1 MDRPIKTRRI
11 KFRYQPGS
19 LDRHFVQGDLVSS
32 HMMAMLSAVFPE
44 GEEFFIRSVRRYS
57 DQITDPELKK
67 QVAGFIGQEMTHG
80 REHRELNERLQEMGY
95 PTAFVERLARRIFNF
110 QTRNYPPIY
119 TLAVTAALEHY
130 TAVLAETLLT

>member
-19 LDRHFVQGDLVSS
+19 LERHFVQGDLVSS

-44 GEEFFIRSVRRYS
+44 GKEFFIRSVRRYS

-95 PTAFVERLARRIFNF
+95 PTAFRGAAG
-110 QTRNYPPIY
+110 PPDIQFPDP
-119 TLAVTAALEHY
+119 
-130 TAVLAETLLT
+130 

>member
-44 GEEFFIRSVRRYS
+44 GE
-57 DQITDPELKK
+57 
-67 QVAGFIGQEMTHG
+67 
-80 REHRELNERLQEMGY
+80 
-95 PTAFVERLARRIFNF
+95 
-110 QTRNYPPIY
+110 
-119 TLAVTAALEHY
+119 
-130 TAVLAETLLT
+130 